1 LINFDEDLTTL
12 DDWLRRLK
20 VEYDIFFNGHRKKP
34 PEDLRLRLEKL
45 VKKLAESSGMSFA
58 QRFRYNTLI
67 GRYYVYRDRWRR
79 TLAEKEAGL
88 EGKEEAAA
96 AAGRKGPAPKE
107 PAEKGTRVSIADL
120 KTDQREVRRLY
131 ESLTKLNES
140 RPNTA
145 PVMPYSQFAEYI
157 SAQAQKI
164 KQKSGCARVQFTL
177 AVEGDSVKF
186 TAKPEMK
193 QE

>member
-1 LINFDEDLTTL
+1 VINFDDDLASL

-45 VKKLAESSGMSFA
+45 VKKLAESSGMTFA

-67 GRYYVYRDRWRR
+67 GRYYVHRDLWRR

-88 EGKEEAAA
+88 DAKEEAQQGGGKKA
-96 AAGRKGPAPKE
+96 PAPDE
-107 PAEKGTRVSIADL
+107 PEGKAIRISIADL
-120 KTDQREVRRLY
+120 KADQEEIRRLY
-131 ESLTKLNES
+131 ESLARLKGN
-140 RPNTA
+140 RPGAA

-157 SAQAQKI
+157 AAQTQKI
-164 KQKSGCARVQFTL
+164 KQKSGCTRVQFTL

-193 QE
+193 R